1 MSSILDEKFESLD
14 DALAVYGKTVLQI
27 PIPKPPPLTLSTPNY
42 FLDGVAPETQPSLH
56 TFTVRIQY
64 CADGFWR
71 YIRED
76 S

>member
-1 MSSILDEKFESLD
+1 MSSILDEKFESSD
-14 DALAVYGKTVLQI
+14 DALTIYGKTVLQI
-27 PIPKPPPLTLSTPNY
+27 PVPKPPLLTLSTPNY

-56 TFTVRIQY
+56 VFTARLQY

-71 YIRED
+71 YVPLD